1 MTGSTSSFTVEDIRQ
16 RLEFL
21 ADPQFSKQYARYGIE
36 APQVLGVRNPVI
48 QGLAKE
54 VGKSEELAFALWM
67 SPIHEMKHVAI
78 HVMPPGSLTEELVWQ
93 WAGEFYSWDL
103 CDSACAHLFRRAPFA
118 PTLSHQLAADERL
131 YVRRTGLVLM
141 TTVVVHHKRLE
152 DEVINGFLITA
163 EKYINDDRPLVQKAI
178 SWLLRQVGK
187 SRIDRLE
194 LVLPIAERWSGL
206 SQRSARWIGKDVLRE
221 LRKPA
226 IRERLEKK
234 KPI

>member
-1 MTGSTSSFTVEDIRQ
+1 MAGSTSSFTVEDIQQ
-16 RLEFL
+16 RLELL
-21 ADPQFSKQYARYGIE
+21 ADPQFQKQYARYGIE
-36 APQVLGVRNPVI
+36 APRALGIRNPVI
-48 QGLAKE
+48 QALAKE
-54 VGKSEELAFALWM
+54 VGKSEELATALWA

-78 HVMPPGSLTEELVWQ
+78 HVMPYAALTESLVWQ
-93 WAGEFYSWDL
+93 WTEDMYSWDL
-103 CDSACAHLFRRAPFA
+103 CDGACAHLFRRAPFA
-118 PTLSHQLAADERL
+118 PTLSYQLAEDERL

-141 TTVVVHHKRLE
+141 TTVVIHHKRLE
-152 DEVINGFLITA
+152 DEAINGFLMTA

-194 LVLPIAERWSGL
+194 LVVPIAERWSGL
-206 SQRSARWIGKDVLRE
+206 SQRGARWIGKDVLRE
-221 LRKPA
+221 LRKAA